1 MNYLGTVRYGEMR
14 LTDRFLARFSGL
26 HMADKVIIRTERGVE
41 VGEIVSPVE
50 TVENDNSPTAGE
62 ILRKIT
68 DQDKQRYLQIKSADE
83 PKEFLFCQTKIRERQ
98 LPMKLC
104 TVEHLF
110 GGTKLIF
117 YFLAQG
123 RVDFRA
129 LVKDLAEQYQARIE
143 MRQIGVRDEARVL
156 AHYEH
161 CGRELCCRTFI
172 KRLEPVTMKMAK
184 NQKATLDPNKISGRC
199 GRLMCC
205 LRFEDTTY
213 EELRRLLPRK
223 GAGVLTKE
231 GPGHVAAIEILE
243 QRIKVEL
250 EDGREIVL
258 PRAEVQVLEAGPE
271 PAPEPEPVPQ
281 PEAAQPIQPDSNG
294 CGNCSEC
301 PNQDSGPNAG

>member
-1 MNYLGTVRYGEMR
+1 MNYIGTVRYGEMR

-26 HMADKVIIRTERGVE
+26 HMADKCVVRTERGVE
-41 VGEIVSPVE
+41 VGDIVSPVE
-50 TVENDNSPTAGE
+50 VLEDENSPTAGE
-62 ILRKIT
+62 ILRKMNE
-68 DQDKQRYLQIKSADE
+68 QDKQRYIQIKSVDE
-83 PKEFLFCQTKIRERQ
+83 PKEFQFCQAKIRERQ

-129 LVKDLAEQYQARIE
+129 LVKDLAQEYQARIE

-205 LRFEDTTY
+205 LRFEDFTY

-223 GAGVLTKE
+223 GAKVNTKE
-231 GPGHVAAIEILE
+231 GAGQVAGIEILD

-250 EDGREIVL
+250 ADGREVTL
-258 PRAEVQVLEAGPE
+258 PRAEVQVLDSGTE
-271 PAPEPEPVPQ
+271 PAPEPEPA
-281 PEAAQPIQPDSNG
+281 PEVAQNVRPDSNG
-294 CGNCSEC
+294 CNNCGQCSNGE
-301 PNQDSGPNAG
+301 PAPDAR